1 MNEQSKSL
9 RTPLYEQHLE
19 AGAKII
25 EFGGWLMPVQY
36 TGIVAEHRKVREGAA
51 IFDLSH
57 MGRVHVAG
65 PGAARFLQFL
75 TTNDLSKLAVGQVQ
89 YSLLCNRLGGV
100 RDDILVYRLA
110 DSEYLLVVNAS
121 NRTKVLAWMDEIRTS
136 SFKDAD
142 VSDFLIDDRT
152 LGTVMIGIQGPQSER
167 VLCTLTDTALQQL
180 RYYHVSSANVAGEEG
195 LVSRTGYTGEDGFE
209 VILPV
214 EAGIRLW
221 RELSKRVA
229 TGEVALA
236 GLGARDT
243 LRMEAGMPLYGH
255 ELDET
260 IDPLE
265 AGLSRFVRIDKGDFI
280 GRDTLLLVAKDGP
293 KRRLVGLEIPD
304 RAIARHGTQVL
315 AEASRVGQVTSGSFS
330 PTLERS
336 VAMALIDADKADGH
350 LPLEVVVRGTTHLAN
365 IVSLPFYRR
374 SRKKQ

>member
-1 MNEQSKSL
+1 MNEQNEPFK
-9 RTPLYEQHLE
+9 TPLYEQHLE
-19 AGAKII
+19 AKAKVI

-57 MGRVHVAG
+57 MGRVQIAG
-65 PGAARFLQFL
+65 PAAARFLQFL
-75 TTNDLSKLAVGQVQ
+75 TTNDLSKLAIGRAQ
-89 YSLLCNRLGGV
+89 YSLLCNRAGGV

-121 NRTKVLAWMDEIRTS
+121 NRIKVLGWIEDIKAS
-136 SFKDAD
+136 SFKDAGA
-142 VSDFLIDDRT
+142 SDFTVDDRT
-152 LGTVMIGIQGPQSER
+152 LETVMVGIQGPQSES
-167 VLCTLTDTALQQL
+167 VLRSLTDIELKQL
-180 RYYHVSSANVAGEEG
+180 RYYHVSQANVIGEKG

-214 EAGIRLW
+214 DAGIRLW

-260 IDPLE
+260 INPLE
-265 AGLSRFVRIDKGDFI
+265 VGLSRFVRMDKGAFV
-280 GRDTLLLVAKDGP
+280 GRDALLLVAQNGP
-293 KRRLVGLEIPD
+293 KRRLLGLEMPD
-304 RAIARHGTQVL
+304 RAIARQGTQVM
-315 AEASRVGQVTSGSFS
+315 AAASRVGQVTSGSFS

-336 VAMALIDADKADGH
+336 VAMALVDADKADGH
-350 LPLEVVVRGTTHLAN
+350 LPLEVIVRGTAHPAN
-365 IVSLPFYRR
+365 IVSLPFY
-374 SRKKQ
+374 SRKR